1 LSRHPVATELTAE
14 MVRKFKEEW
23 TAANLATAPAGSV
36 GGTPSAATPQKAAPG
51 VAAGPRPVLAVVTLA
66 SLVERETPRT
76 EERPLVAGTFTN
88 RLQRGMA
95 LQCDPTVVYA
105 MEREHKYRGALTG
118 KDLKFDSPYNTYEHA
133 GLPPGP
139 IANPGEAALR
149 AALQPAKTDYLYF
162 VANTRGGHFF
172 CRNLSRTQP
181 ERVEISSPAR
191 RWPGERT
198 TSGPSGQRRSRTPQ
212 GRKSMSEPLNAN
224 EHTHKE
230 HSKKELIL
238 AAAREIKTASW
249 TPAEID
255 QLRRR
260 LMALH
265 GEAGKT
271 SSEYIADVLQAA
283 GLQAAAEH
291 ARRSRGSVR
300 RRVRGSSA
308 L

>member
-51 VAAGPRPVLAVVTLA
+51 VAADPRPVLAVVTLA

-172 CRNLSRTQP
+172 AGTLAEHNRNVLKYRRLLEGGP
-181 ERVEISSPAR
+181 ENEPPPA
-191 RWPGERT
+191 
-198 TSGPSGQRRSRTPQ
+198 QV
-212 GRKSMSEPLNAN
+212 AN
-224 EHTHKE
+224 
-230 HSKKELIL
+230 
-238 AAAREIKTASW
+238 AAAAHRK
-249 TPAEID
+249 
-255 QLRRR
+255 
-260 LMALH
+260 
-265 GEAGKT
+265 GG
-271 SSEYIADVLQAA
+271 
-283 GLQAAAEH
+283 
-291 ARRSRGSVR
+291 SR
-300 RRVRGSSA
+300 
-308 L
+308 